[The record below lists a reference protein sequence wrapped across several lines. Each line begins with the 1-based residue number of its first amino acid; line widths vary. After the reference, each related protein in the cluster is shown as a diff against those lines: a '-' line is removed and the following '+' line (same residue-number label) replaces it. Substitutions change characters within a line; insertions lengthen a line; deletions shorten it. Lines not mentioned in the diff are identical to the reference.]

1 MDYSEEDQLKLLVNI
16 GLQKREDGGEP
27 EFRIHML
34 GTVEG
39 SVLPSSWYKHNKTN
53 GVGDSG

>member
-39 SVLPSSWYKHNKTN
+39 SVFDQWISHA
-53 GVGDSG
+53 